1 MRKTIKSILMFV
13 CSLFLGGIVFA
24 ISALVLTI
32 MNLYLVGH
40 SNIRIL
46 STDLPIIGWSLSD
59 LLSIILAVFTVIIFF
74 RLFLKKREKIAG
86 NNSNEI
92 SNIQ

>member
-1 MRKTIKSILMFV
+1 MFV